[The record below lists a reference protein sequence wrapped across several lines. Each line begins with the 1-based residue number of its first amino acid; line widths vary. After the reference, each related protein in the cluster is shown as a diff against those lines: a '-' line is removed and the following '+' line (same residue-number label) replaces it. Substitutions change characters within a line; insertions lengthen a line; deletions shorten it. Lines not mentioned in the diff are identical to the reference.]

1 MKQTQN
7 LKINKHTQTKEH
19 QVFTWFGFWPTSTGN
34 DEEIPLIKYGDI
46 QVGVSI
52 FSHTPNPQ
60 YTQ

>member
-7 LKINKHTQTKEH
+7 QKINKHTQAKEH
-19 QVFTWFGFWPTSTGN
+19 QGFMWFGLWSTSTGN
-34 DEEIPLIKYGDI
+34 DEEISLIKYGDI

-52 FSHTPNPQ
+52 FSHTSNPQ